1 MATHLLKE
9 KPYRYTYISGFVVFT
24 VLHYI
29 IVRYWLGQGDMQ
41 ALGDSLIHNC
51 LLFVA
56 LAAITQ
62 MLAYYRPVKGKY
74 SYVALVT
81 AAVAAMWIMAALCTL
96 KALFGGDD
104 SITYLNWVSDTLP
117 IRFALG
123 WLMIT
128 GTGFISFFM
137 YEMDEQH
144 QALARKEAAEK
155 LSKDAELYK
164 LRQQLQPH
172 FLFNSLNSIN
182 ALVSLRPEEARQMIQ
197 KLSDFLR
204 GTLKKEDQ
212 LWIPLREELQYL
224 QLYLDI
230 EKVRFRH
237 RLTTTVT
244 QPDDAAGLQIP
255 PMLLQPVVENAIKF
269 GLYDTTEAIN
279 ITINT
284 HVENEVLVV
293 AVSNPFDPDM
303 HQQVQ
308 QGTGFGLNSI
318 RRRLFLLFAR
328 HDLLETQTDHN
339 IFTTIIKVPQLHDK
353 SSVDR

>member
-1 MATHLLKE
+1 LATHLLKE
-9 KPYRYTYISGFVVFT
+9 RPYRWTFIIGFIVSAN
-24 VLHYI
+24 LHRI
-29 IVRYWLGQGDMQ
+29 ILHHWLGQEATV
-41 ALGDSLIHNC
+41 ALVDSLVHNI

-56 LAAITQ
+56 IAAVTQ
-62 MLAYYRPVKGKY
+62 MQAYYRPKKSRYTYVAILTAVE
-74 SYVALVT
+74 SVLWVALVIFILRLIYNNEAH
-81 AAVAAMWIMAALCTL
+81 AAYIEWL
-96 KALFGGDD
+96 
-104 SITYLNWVSDTLP
+104 SDTLP
-117 IRFALG
+117 IRFAMG
-123 WLMIT
+123 WLLIA
-128 GTGFISFFM
+128 GTGVISFFM
-137 YEMDEQH
+137 YEMDEQRM
-144 QALARKEAAEK
+144 ALARKEAAEK
-155 LSKDAELYK
+155 LAREAELYK

-237 RLTTTVT
+237 RLTTTI
-244 QPDDAAGLQIP
+244 QHDEAMSAMQIP

-279 ITINT
+279 I
-284 HVENEVLVV
+284 HVGARWENGMLTVT
-293 AVSNPFDPDM
+293 VSNPFDPAM

-318 RRRLFLLFAR
+318 RRRLFLLFGR
-328 HDLLETQTDHN
+328 HDLLETKTDLN

>member
-9 KPYRYTYISGFVVFT
+9 TRYRWSFLIGFPILLN
-24 VLHYI
+24 LHRI
-29 IVRYWLGQGDMQ
+29 ILVHWLNVEFMV
-41 ALGDSLIHNC
+41 ALVDSLVHTC
-51 LLFVA
+51 LLFMA
-56 LAAITQ
+56 IAAIVQ
-62 MLAYYRPVKGKY
+62 MQAYYRPVKNRY
-74 SYVALVT
+74 IYVAFLTLMVS
-81 AAVAAMWIMAALCTL
+81 ALWAALVIYILRSVYNTDHAEYIKWL
-96 KALFGGDD
+96 
-104 SITYLNWVSDTLP
+104 SDTMP
-117 IRFALG
+117 VRFALG
-123 WLMIT
+123 WLLIT
-128 GTGFISFFM
+128 GAGFISFFI
-137 YEMDEQH
+137 YELEEQR
-144 QALARKEAAEK
+144 QILARKEAAEK
-155 LSKDAELYK
+155 LSKEAELYK

-182 ALVSLRPEEARQMIQ
+182 ALVTIRPEEARQMIQ

-237 RLTTTVT
+237 RLTTTVSEDESIA
-244 QPDDAAGLQIP
+244 QLLIP

-279 ITINT
+279 IAIETKE
-284 HVENEVLVV
+284 ENSVLIVS
-293 AVSNPFDPDM
+293 VSNPFDPAM
-303 HQQVQ
+303 HQLAHK
-308 QGTGFGLNSI
+308 GTGFGLNSI

-328 HDLLETQTDHN
+328 HDLLEIQINNN
-339 IFTTIIKVPQLHDK
+339 IFTTIIKVPQFHDK

>member
-9 KPYRYTYISGFVVFT
+9 KRYRWTFITGFVLFLN
-24 VLHYI
+24 LHRI
-29 IVRYWLGQGDMQ
+29 IVHYWLAQDFMI
-41 ALGDSLIHNC
+41 AVVDSLIHNV

-56 LAAITQ
+56 LAAIVQ
-62 MLAYYRPVKGKY
+62 MQANYRPVKGKY
-74 SYVALVT
+74 SYVAFLTLV
-81 AAVAAMWIMAALCTL
+81 MSALWATL
-96 KALFGGDD
+96 VICLLKLFYNNGQHPLY
-104 SITYLNWVSDTLP
+104 IQWLSDTLP

-123 WLMIT
+123 WLLIT

-137 YEMDEQH
+137 YEVEEQRE
-144 QALARKEAAEK
+144 ALARKEAAEK
-155 LSKDAELYK
+155 LAKEAELYK

-212 LWIPLREELQYL
+212 LWISLREELQYL

-237 RLTTTVT
+237 RLTTTVI
-244 QPDDAAGLQIP
+244 QHEEAAALQIP

-269 GLYDTTEAIN
+269 GLYDTTDAIN
-279 ITINT
+279 ITIEARQ
-284 HVENEVLVV
+284 ENNVLLVT
-293 AVSNPFDPDM
+293 VSNPFDPAM
-303 HQQVQ
+303 HPQAQ

-318 RRRLFLLFAR
+318 RRRLFLLFGR
-328 HDLLETQTDHN
+328 QDLLETKADLN
-339 IFTTIIKVPQLHDK
+339 IFTTTIKVPQLHDK
-353 SSVDR
+353 NSVDR